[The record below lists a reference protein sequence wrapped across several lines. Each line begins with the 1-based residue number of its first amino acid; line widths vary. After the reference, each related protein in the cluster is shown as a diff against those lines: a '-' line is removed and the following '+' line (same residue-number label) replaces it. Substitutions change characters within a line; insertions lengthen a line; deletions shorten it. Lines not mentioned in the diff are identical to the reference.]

1 MRYRPRKGEFAVDPV
16 IDSATALS
24 SQCTGNSE
32 SVSWIQTGW
41 CVRLIQR
48 QSTPPQLKLTYHP
61 SMCILGEEAGSAG
74 RRMQCVFVKLK
85 HLSIRISYL
94 RRAVHIP
101 SSPPSMRPGD
111 HLFIFQIWLNL
122 YMLTEMGLC
131 ARMLRRVV
139 D

>member
-1 MRYRPRKGEFAVDPV
+1 MCSCK
-16 IDSATALS
+16 IK
-24 SQCTGNSE
+24 
-32 SVSWIQTGW
+32 
-41 CVRLIQR
+41 
-48 QSTPPQLKLTYHP
+48 TPIYTYLH
-61 SMCILGEEAGSAG
+61 
-74 RRMQCVFVKLK
+74 
-85 HLSIRISYL
+85 L

-101 SSPPSMRPGD
+101 GSPPSMRPGD